1 MVASQ
6 EQDIYET
13 DDERFVVALERI
25 AGALEGISL
34 KMANPYYI
42 PNPIH
47 VGSPVPK
54 YDEGYWNENKP
65 KW

>member
-42 PNPIH
+42 PTPTY
-47 VGSPVPK
+47 VPTYPGSDFPVEPST
-54 YDEGYWNENKP
+54 